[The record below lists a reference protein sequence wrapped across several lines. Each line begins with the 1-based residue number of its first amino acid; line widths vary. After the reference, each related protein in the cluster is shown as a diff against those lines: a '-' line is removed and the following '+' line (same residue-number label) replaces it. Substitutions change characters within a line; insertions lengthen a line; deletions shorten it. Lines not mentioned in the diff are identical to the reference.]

1 MTVSRRM
8 SFIRISRRSGRG
20 RSRQSQQNDINQQMR
35 VISHE
40 LKPCEALKRFILN
53 LGIRRKLLIYICP
66 VDGLI
71 FTRRRPGIS
80 AVS

>member
-40 LKPCEALKRFILN
+40 LKPDEMH
-53 LGIRRKLLIYICP
+53 
-66 VDGLI
+66 
-71 FTRRRPGIS
+71 
-80 AVS
+80 AVAVYYGVADSHE